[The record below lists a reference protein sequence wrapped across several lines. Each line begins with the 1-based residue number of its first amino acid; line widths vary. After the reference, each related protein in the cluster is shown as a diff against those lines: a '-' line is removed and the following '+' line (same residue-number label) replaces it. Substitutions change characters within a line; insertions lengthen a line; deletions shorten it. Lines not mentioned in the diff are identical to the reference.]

1 MFDNH
6 GGVLSN
12 SVYVSGLAWSTTNEI
27 LGTHFMQVGH
37 VENAVVLTKSRNGK
51 AVSLGC
57 GVVEFRSP
65 EEAIHA
71 VNMLNNSE
79 LDGRII
85 KCREDRAMNVF
96 HNGYNVG
103 QQVHAGGVRPG
114 GNGINGG
121 MNRDYSYFNTG
132 KSAIKTSTMDR
143 VLDPNRV
150 FVTSLPW
157 DSSSTDVAS
166 LFSSVGHVL
175 SADVLSTK
183 KGRSLGHAVVEF
195 ANPSE
200 ASRAILELN
209 GRELDGRKVIVREFY
224 MN

>member
-6 GGVLSN
+6 GGVMSN

-85 KCREDRAMNVF
+85 KCREDRAMDVF
-96 HNGYNVG
+96 HNGHHIG
-103 QQVHAGGVRPG
+103 QQVQVPMGVKPG
-114 GNGINGG
+114 YNGINGG
-121 MNRDYSYFNTG
+121 MNHDYSDSN
-132 KSAIKTSTMDR
+132 KSSSKAPTVDR

-157 DSSSTDVAS
+157 DSSSTDVATI
-166 LFSSVGHVL
+166 FSSVGHVL

-224 MN
+224 MD